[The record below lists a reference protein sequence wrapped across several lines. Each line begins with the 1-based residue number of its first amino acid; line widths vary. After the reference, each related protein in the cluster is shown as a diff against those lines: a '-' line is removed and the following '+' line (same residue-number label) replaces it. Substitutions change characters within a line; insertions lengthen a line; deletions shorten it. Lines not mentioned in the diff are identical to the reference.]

1 MSDQPL
7 EEIWAEWEDLF
18 SQARAH
24 LAALRNTTAP
34 HQVQQAVAA
43 LFRATHTLKGMAG
56 MVGFTAFARAA
67 HRMEDLFDLIRKG
80 KLRSTDGLMDTL
92 EGGIAALESGF
103 NDLRR
108 GRPEPEDYL
117 HRLRKPLG
125 ELEALARLGNE
136 GTVDLSHLLDL
147 PEAQRKAFAEEER
160 RRITVS
166 LQDGIPIHALEL
178 GLGFE
183 TFDEVIR
190 KATEALAL
198 QGEII
203 STLPVDLPDAPDQL
217 GFLVVVAAS
226 ALDLAPLALPEGA
239 LRGFRVLAD
248 GSRVPQALQAAPA
261 GPEPAAPPAEPGGEP
276 APAASPLAEVELIRL
291 PVATL
296 SALEAEVEEAIQI
309 SDELHHWARRAGA
322 PGADPFLD
330 AMGARLLGLQRTLL
344 QMRMVK
350 VESFFNRLD
359 PLLKSL
365 SRELAKPVKL
375 VFTGGD
381 LELERALVG
390 KLIDPFV
397 HLIRNAFD
405 HGLESPEERKALG
418 KAEHGSIR
426 ISATQKGR
434 VLRFDIRDDGRGFDL
449 ERIAAKARGLKL
461 LRPGE
466 EPTSEELHR
475 LVFEP
480 GFTTR
485 DEAGSISG
493 RGVGMDAVREEIERL
508 GGEVHLSSE
517 WKRGSLIRLT
527 FPMAKAIA
535 ACLKVRAGSQ
545 LFGIPISSVVRVQ
558 TLAQP
563 LRGGERVQVLGRD
576 LTFESLQA
584 CMGRPDPPEGQ
595 RTVVVVAVQAASA
608 ASGIELA
615 LGVDAILD
623 RGEVLLRGLPEHA
636 RLPGLMGVSFTEEGA
651 LWGLDP
657 EELVGLGMESLVRRV
672 THA

>member
-1 MSDQPL
+1 LPDQPL

-56 MVGFTAFARAA
+56 MVGFPAFARAV

-92 EGGIAALESGF
+92 EGGVAALESGF

-166 LQDGIPIHALEL
+166 LQEGIPIHALEL
-178 GLGFE
+178 GLGFDI
-183 TFDEVIR
+183 FDDVIR
-190 KATEALAL
+190 KATEALSV

-217 GFLVVVAAS
+217 GFLIVVAAT
-226 ALDLAPLALPEGA
+226 ALDLAPLGLPEGT
-239 LRGFRVLAD
+239 LRSFRVLAD
-248 GSRVPQALQAAPA
+248 GSQVPKALQAAPVVA
-261 GPEPAAPPAEPGGEP
+261 EPTPAAPVPEAE
-276 APAASPLAEVELIRL
+276 APAAPFQEVELIRL
-291 PVATL
+291 PVTTI
-296 SALEAEVEEAIQI
+296 SALEAEVEEAIQL
-309 SDELHHWARRAGA
+309 SDELHHWARRAGV
-322 PGADPFLD
+322 PGSEPFLE
-330 AMGARLLGLQRTLL
+330 AMEGRLLGLQRTLL

-350 VESFFNRLD
+350 VETFFNRLD

-390 KLIDPFV
+390 KLIEPFV

-405 HGLESPEERKALG
+405 HGLEAPEERKALG
-418 KAEHGSIR
+418 KSEQGTIR

-449 ERIAAKARGLKL
+449 ERIEAKARGLNL
-461 LRPGE
+461 LRPDHK
-466 EPTSEELHR
+466 PTPEELHR
-475 LVFEP
+475 MVFEA

-485 DEAGSISG
+485 DEAGDISG

-508 GGEVHLSSE
+508 GGEVQLSSE

-527 FPMAKAIA
+527 FPMSKAIV
-535 ACLKVRAGSQ
+535 ACLKVRAGGQ

-563 LRGGERVQVLGRD
+563 LRGGERVKVLGRD

-595 RTVVVVAVQAASA
+595 RTLVVIAMHAASA

-623 RGEVLLRGLPEHA
+623 RGEMLLRGLPEHA
-636 RLPGLMGVSFTEEGA
+636 RLPGLMGVGFTEEGA

-672 THA
+672 AHA